1 MSNHLICLILGK
13 IEIVKSSFIN
23 AITGKKDCSVSS
35 DIKAWTNTYNI
46 IETQR
51 IGEKLVFIG
60 LNYSKGEENNIRKLT
75 DALPEHPN
83 FSTFLVLLN
92 FNDSR
97 LSESTV
103 STLTQYIK
111 IFPIQDFWEHTII
124 FRKHAKKY
132 DEDFED
138 EKKNIEN
145 TIVKSLLE
153 PEFKEFKSFM
163 QQNNIDLP
171 HSIQEFYVDNN
182 NNKFERTI
190 VKNKTEFDNI
200 CKAKKS
206 KKKHESI
213 IL

>member
-1 MSNHLICLILGK
+1 MQG
-13 IEIVKSSFIN
+13 
-23 AITGKKDCSVSS
+23 
-35 DIKAWTNTYNI
+35 
-46 IETQR
+46 

-60 LNYSKGEENNIRKLT
+60 LNYSKGEENNIRKVT
-75 DALPEHPN
+75 DAIAEHPN

-153 PEFKEFKSFM
+153 PDFKKFKSFM

-190 VKNKTEFDNI
+190 VKNKTEFVNI
-200 CKAKKS
+200 CKVKKS